1 MPKFFFNF
9 FIYPVFGGVK
19 TTTPSKPGAN
29 AALTANPGSKRLIV
43 FTHRFFYSDFLH
55 GLDWRRWPGWPSN
68 LCMTELSFALIPSL
82 FIKFLFIV
90 ERGSHVISA
99 HQHFLPLAHC
109 GRITKSNMKIGDF
122 HVVFFM
128 SLPCNNKNS
137 IRGTYGKETSW
148 EVQRSNL
155 QMHNMQLW
163 NQFKISA

>member
-1 MPKFFFNF
+1 MGTFMRDFHREIFFLDFFGFTNHFLYVIYAKIF
-9 FIYPVFGGVK
+9 FIFVFGGVK

-55 GLDWRRWPGWPSN
+55 GLDWRRWPRWPSN

-90 ERGSHVISA
+90 ERDSHVISA

-109 GRITKSNMKIGDF
+109 
-122 HVVFFM
+122 
-128 SLPCNNKNS
+128 
-137 IRGTYGKETSW
+137 
-148 EVQRSNL
+148 
-155 QMHNMQLW
+155 
-163 NQFKISA
+163 

>member
-1 MPKFFFNF
+1 MRDFHREIFFLDFFVFTNHFLYGIYAKIFFHF

-19 TTTPSKPGAN
+19 MTTPSKPGAN
-29 AALTANPGSKRLIV
+29 AALTANPGSKRLII

-122 HVVFFM
+122 HVVFFYV
-128 SLPCNNKNS
+128 P
-137 IRGTYGKETSW
+137 T
-148 EVQRSNL
+148 
-155 QMHNMQLW
+155 MQ
-163 NQFKISA
+163 